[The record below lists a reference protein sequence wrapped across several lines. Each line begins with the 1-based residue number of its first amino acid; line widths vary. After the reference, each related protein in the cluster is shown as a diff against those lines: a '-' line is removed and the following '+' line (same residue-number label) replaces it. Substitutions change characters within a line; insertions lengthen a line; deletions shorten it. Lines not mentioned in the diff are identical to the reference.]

1 MLWCA
6 KERPVPIFA
15 NPKQPMMRFVAR
27 QCAAM
32 TLTVMMAVPPSCAED
47 RDARVHND
55 TIKEAPRRQ
64 EERPAGGATKNGL
77 TQTPAPAT
85 AKPEGGKAA
94 TEKRGVPGGP
104 LACADYGREPQSNN
118 VTPSGPA
125 KEVNEWGNI
134 TVAQPKIW
142 QFERVSALLDGLL
155 RDVEG
160 VSMKDLLQLD
170 PNAQN
175 AAAVKFV
182 QSALEAGVQFDQG
195 AQVTNGILRKNFD
208 LQSQEAQ
215 RRFQMDSAYIDLLSQ
230 QRNVQTAQLLA
241 AQGTVNRLQPLAD
254 AKTITDA
261 QQKELDEANF
271 QVKTLPGS
279 IDQINKSLTAT
290 NLSLTAPPNFTST
303 SLQPPATGADT
314 KSTLS
319 GFSDLLDKLP
329 SGVKNNLSKSFETP
343 TLPATKQL
351 DNFITLLYERLAR
364 EISVLQDDLAR
375 SPDNVAYLLQF
386 DVGVYP
392 AKKAKNHNARV
403 EFKIN
408 CPDCKVYSLYP
419 GQSSYNLAKFTG
431 ASKHTSIWGN
441 IITLLGFGASA
452 SYRRQVDTLQGGLTQ
467 SVYTV
472 GFQDGVLAPDL
483 NPDGGEKT
491 PPDGSGAVQSFGW
504 YYGAAPFEDSV
515 SPGIRTTFAM
525 VTVPR
530 RDIDRARDI
539 LGNSSACM
547 PFHIMSAWGMRDDPM
562 RQRESESVVGKIG
575 REAAWPFYNW
585 SKTDNQHNGITDPNS
600 RESGREPVFR
610 ERPILSMRRSAT
622 SVKLP
627 GAPEESSIVAKR
639 ERDTLHVLRMEY
651 NTVFE
656 EEENGDSDTE
666 SPIVAVS
673 SSGTA
678 TSSATTGT
686 GNGVASVSTTVS
698 STTVGNEYSPLAK
711 CAPKQCAGMLL
722 RLDRPVDPNLI
733 ITVRGEPLKRVRDWR
748 GRATSVL
755 PPAQSGTD
763 LSSSQVTNNGEL
775 GTALIK
781 HLRSSRSLLETD
793 DAEPNSWMALSSTE
807 IFLNISKE
815 LATEDEF
822 PVIQLTDSA
831 HSVILPH
838 DLRKGTTDLIINGLH
853 MRAQSSL
860 NLKKELLRAYG
871 SENAVEAFR
880 EAGLSKDNDD
890 APLSA
895 GPYPF
900 TTYVPLFLPD
910 YGPQRFYA
918 RLGETRN
925 DLMIGFLPSV
935 EEESDSRRRR
945 AHWKEGHAQIILE
958 DRDLDFA
965 WSLSCFVQG
974 DELACH
980 LPRPAI
986 KQVYAA
992 YLEVCP
998 EQSFCPAEKDSVSV
1012 LQSGLKKNF
1021 RRPEGNRPDGKE
1033 DMAAAIQFYRGKRGA
1048 STQIEGIL
1056 PPRAYVST
1064 LQAWVIQSDT
1074 DEDQVFYAAEPA
1086 RIDFFPL
1093 SDDYWSSGPL
1103 KAWHF
1108 ASATSEGVVVEGCNY
1123 FEDSDT
1129 HTVTFLGQFYSPEPQ
1144 RLRKE
1149 GKANCQEFQMP
1160 TNGLLRPQLVYLLD
1174 GGKETG
1180 AYPTPMALGRY
1191 KVAPSF
1197 SNLRVRTKYLEAK
1210 QANSAGYQP
1219 ESWTI
1224 ELNAKRTVCEDSLSI
1239 PEELRTRG
1247 LTYRWM
1253 AGNEEL
1259 SECKPL
1265 PLDASEENSDTKP
1278 AWKDVDPEREALDV
1292 RRETL
1297 HGLETKAAQ
1306 ERQEHRNNSESKN
1319 DEKNLAEAKADVQN
1333 REKHLGLE
1341 QVWRKADDGER
1352 IRLEIKIP
1360 RELYPYLSQELSV
1373 LRKSQKFGDISVA
1386 KLPNLRKLLFP
1397 TRLSLEPLS
1406 ATQFVLRGENAGAI
1420 SAVALQNGTSSRTF
1434 PVAPGADYALV
1445 TLPAKSSAGGGG
1457 NSQPQKPK
1465 PQAQP
1470 QQRVP
1475 AQQGTQPAPSS
1486 GTPPVSAPKPGTPAK
1501 PPAPKPSAFRS
1512 SVAGKLLMAAFRQ
1525 GTTPQ
1530 RGNAGTTSGAPP
1542 AGSPQRQNSGS
1553 TANNSQ
1559 PGAAKPAKPA
1569 TAGQQPSKTPGGGAQ
1584 KQTTDA
1590 KPLDPGTYS
1599 VLALVQ
1605 VNPNGK
1611 PTEYAPITVK
1621 DVKGKPLL
1629 WVVPAEPK
1637 STEQKTPDA
1646 ETNPESSCSTCV
1658 VPACVTCSESAKT
1671 EASKKQ

>member
-1 MLWCA
+1 MPFLA
-6 KERPVPIFA
+6 KQSLFQFA
-15 NPKQPMMRFVAR
+15 VR
-27 QCAAM
+27 QWLAM
-32 TLTVMMAVPPSCAED
+32 TLTVVMAVPPSWAEN
-47 RDARVHND
+47 RVLKVYSD
-55 TIKEAPRRQ
+55 TTSEAPRGGDNP
-64 EERPAGGATKNGL
+64 PAADATKDSL
-77 TQTPAPAT
+77 APT
-85 AKPEGGKAA
+85 SPEAGNREDG
-94 TEKRGVPGGP
+94 TEADRKGVPHGP
-104 LACADYGREPQSNN
+104 LACPDYDTKPEFNN
-118 VTPSGPA
+118 ALPSAPA
-125 KEVNEWGNI
+125 KEVNEWGSI

-160 VSMKDLLQLD
+160 VSMTDLTQLN

-182 QSALEAGVQFDQG
+182 QSALEAGVQFDQS
-195 AQVTNGILRKNFD
+195 ALVTNNILRKNFQQ
-208 LQSQEAQ
+208 QSLEAQ
-215 RRFQMDSAYIDLLSQ
+215 RRFQQDSAYINLLSQ
-230 QRNVQTAQLLA
+230 ERNIQTAQLLA
-241 AQGTVNRLQPLAD
+241 AQNTVNSLQPLAD
-254 AKTITDA
+254 AKTISDA
-261 QQKELDEANF
+261 QQKELDAATAR
-271 QVKTLPGS
+271 VTALKSSLG
-279 IDQINKSLTAT
+279 DINTSLGNASLT
-290 NLSLTAPPNFTST
+290 SLTAPPSFTST
-303 SLQPPATGADT
+303 SLQAPATGADT
-314 KSTLS
+314 KSTLT

-329 SGVKNNLSKSFETP
+329 AGMKSNLSKSFETP

-364 EISVLQDDLAR
+364 EVSVLQDDLAR

-392 AKKAKNHNARV
+392 SKKAKNHNARV

-472 GFQDGVLAPDL
+472 GFQNGVLTPD
-483 NPDGGEKT
+483 PSAVGPERT

-539 LGNSSACM
+539 FGNSSACM

-585 SKTDNQHNGITDPNS
+585 SKTDNQHNGIADRGTEGN
-600 RESGREPVFR
+600 GREPVFR
-610 ERPILSMRRSAT
+610 EHPILSVGRSAT

-673 SSGTA
+673 STKTA

-686 GNGVASVSTTVS
+686 GNGVASASTTVS
-698 STTVGNEYSPLAK
+698 STTVGDEYSPLAK

-763 LSSSQVTNNGEL
+763 LSSSQVTNTGEL

-831 HSVILPH
+831 HSVIIPH
-838 DLRKGTTDLIINGLH
+838 ELRNGTTDLIINGLH
-853 MRAQSSL
+853 MKPQTGRGLWKGFLATYASD
-860 NLKKELLRAYG
+860 R
-871 SENAVEAFR
+871 AVEAFKWYTKYDEPR
-880 EAGLSKDNDD
+880 ELSGDS
-890 APLSA
+890 PITS
-895 GPYPF
+895 GPYPY
-900 TTYVPLFLPD
+900 TTFVPLFLPD
-910 YGPQRFYA
+910 APWYSQKFYA
-918 RLGETRN
+918 RLGEARD
-925 DLMIGFLPSV
+925 DLMIGMAP
-935 EEESDSRRRR
+935 DSSACGEARRKCIR
-945 AHWKEGHAQIILE
+945 WSEGHTQVILE

-965 WSLSCFVQG
+965 WSLSCYVQG
-974 DELACH
+974 EELACH

-986 KQVYAA
+986 QQMYGS
-992 YLEVCP
+992 YLRVCIDD
-998 EQSFCPAEKDSVSV
+998 SFCPGAKESAPP
-1012 LQSGLKKNF
+1012 LQRGFATFFQKLDQTSTDILKE
-1021 RRPEGNRPDGKE
+1021 PEDQ
-1033 DMAAAIQFYRGKRGA
+1033 AAAKRMQQVWKEIASNPSGDHEIDEMRRKILVASEMSSTPKAFSRSVGKL
-1048 STQIEGIL
+1048 SE
-1056 PPRAYVST
+1056 PT
-1064 LQAWVIQSDT
+1064 LQVWVVQSDT
-1074 DEDQVFYAAEPA
+1074 DADQVFYSAEPA

-1093 SDDYWSSGPL
+1093 SEEYWTKGSL

-1108 ASATSEGVVVEGCNY
+1108 KSADANNIKIEGCNY
-1123 FEDSDT
+1123 FPQDLVNGQVPVAPTGHRVTLLGSLFPPKPRALVPEEEEDFHS
-1129 HTVTFLGQFYSPEPQ
+1129 
-1144 RLRKE
+1144 
-1149 GKANCQEFQMP
+1149 CQVFNAP
-1160 TNGLLRPQLVYLLD
+1160 AIALVRTQLVFTIAPERGPNTD
-1174 GGKETG
+1174 
-1180 AYPTPMALGRY
+1180 YPTPFAIPTYKLAPAFSKPIVTNNFERESSTHSPYGFQLTGWTLDFTATRTIPIDTLELPPGLTSTATGGASIKVEWLGGTR
-1191 KVAPSF
+1191 
-1197 SNLRVRTKYLEAK
+1197 
-1210 QANSAGYQP
+1210 
-1219 ESWTI
+1219 
-1224 ELNAKRTVCEDSLSI
+1224 
-1239 PEELRTRG
+1239 ELRACDGKEGRPSGGRCTERS
-1247 LTYRWM
+1247 
-1253 AGNEEL
+1253 A
-1259 SECKPL
+1259 
-1265 PLDASEENSDTKP
+1265 P
-1278 AWKDVDPEREALDV
+1278 AADWE
-1292 RRETL
+1292 
-1297 HGLETKAAQ
+1297 
-1306 ERQEHRNNSESKN
+1306 
-1319 DEKNLAEAKADVQN
+1319 KAD
-1333 REKHLGLE
+1333 EAGGLHL
-1341 QVWRKADDGER
+1341 
-1352 IRLEIKIP
+1352 RLTIP
-1360 RELYPYLSQELSV
+1360 RELYPYLSEDLHLV
-1373 LRKSQKFGDISVA
+1373 RHSQMHGDISVA

-1406 ATQFVLRGENAGAI
+1406 ETQFVLRGENAGAI
-1420 SAVALQNGTSSRTF
+1420 SAVALQNGNSSRTF
-1434 PVAPGADYALV
+1434 PVAPGTDYALI
-1445 TLPAKSSAGGGG
+1445 TLPAKSSAAGSG

-1465 PQAQP
+1465 PPAPQPGQAP
-1470 QQRVP
+1470 G
-1475 AQQGTQPAPSS
+1475 QQGTQPATSP
-1486 GTPPVSAPKPGTPAK
+1486 GTPPAVSTPNPATPPKSPALK
-1501 PPAPKPSAFRS
+1501 PTAFNGG
-1512 SVAGKLLMAAFRQ
+1512 VTGKFLMAAFTQ
-1525 GTTPQ
+1525 GPTAQ
-1530 RGNAGTTSGAPP
+1530 RGNAGTTAGAPP
-1542 AGSPQRQNSGS
+1542 SNPVRQNSGS
-1553 TANNSQ
+1553 TANNRQ
-1559 PGAAKPAKPA
+1559 AGTAQPAKPA
-1569 TAGQQPSKTPGGGAQ
+1569 TAGQQSSKTPGAGAQ
-1584 KQTTDA
+1584 KQATDA

-1605 VNPNGK
+1605 VNAKGK

-1621 DVKGKPLL
+1621 DVRGKPLL

-1637 STEQKTPDA
+1637 STEQKNPDT
-1646 ETNPESSCSTCV
+1646 ETKSPSTCPTCV
-1658 VPACVTCSESAKT
+1658 VPACMTCSAPAKT
-1671 EASKKQ
+1671 ETPKKQ